1 MAIQHNK
8 TKQRILEEA
17 CVLFA
22 KHGFKSVS
30 TRMIASAA
38 GVRHGTVHYHF
49 KSKKELY
56 IEVFRM
62 VFDFE
67 HILTYDVLLA
77 QEPFVLQTPS
87 GKAYAIQRIVTDFFH
102 RHLHVA
108 GRWKRRLVL
117 RELFEHSPVF
127 HRILNEVLKVE
138 SDKMMEFYFL
148 LNPTGTIV
156 DAYLW
161 SHLPDVQILNH
172 MMGESILETD
182 HDAAFVEELHQKMVK
197 ITARS
202 MISILD
208 LPIPDMLQ

>member
-1 MAIQHNK
+1 MAIQTGT
-8 TKQRILEEA
+8 TKHRILEAA

-22 KHGFKSVS
+22 KHGFKAVS
-30 TRMIASAA
+30 TRMIADQA
-38 GVRHGTVHYHF
+38 GVKHGTVHYHF
-49 KSKKELY
+49 KNKKELY

-62 VFDFE
+62 IYDFDR
-67 HILTYDVLLA
+67 ILTYDVLLER
-77 QEPFVLQTPS
+77 EPIVLETPS

-102 RHLHVA
+102 RYLQTT
-108 GRWKRRLVL
+108 GRWRRRLVL

-127 HRILNEVLKVE
+127 HRILNEILKVE

-161 SHLPDVQILNH
+161 SHLPDIQILNH

-182 HDAAFVEELHQKMVK
+182 HDPAFVEELRQKMVK

-202 MISILD
+202 MISALD
-208 LPIPDMLQ
+208 LPIPDMLK